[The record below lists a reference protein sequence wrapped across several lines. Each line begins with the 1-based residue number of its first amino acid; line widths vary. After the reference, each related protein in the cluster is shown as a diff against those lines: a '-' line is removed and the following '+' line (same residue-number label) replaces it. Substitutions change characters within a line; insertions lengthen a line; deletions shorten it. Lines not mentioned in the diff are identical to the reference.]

1 MSIAQLASKIEKVKV
16 YSEGSTVR
24 RLASLSA
31 IAWQSENTENIEV
44 EIVGL
49 PLALEDASVRVRVDN
64 GEIGTNDN
72 VIVTDV
78 RVGLSV
84 PAPVEVPLSD
94 LETSIQTAKAE
105 VDRVSDLQSIITL
118 EMAALNVL
126 NVPDRPIG
134 EEGKAPPTSPTG
146 RG

>member
-16 YSEGSTVR
+16 YSEGSTVK

-31 IAWQSENTENIEV
+31 IAWQNENTENVEV

-49 PLALEDASVRVRVDN
+49 PLALDDASVRVRVDN
-64 GEIGTNDN
+64 GETGTDEN

-84 PAPVEVPLSD
+84 PSPVEVPISD
-94 LETSIQTAKAE
+94 LEE
-105 VDRVSDLQSIITL
+105 
-118 EMAALNVL
+118 
-126 NVPDRPIG
+126 
-134 EEGKAPPTSPTG
+134 
-146 RG
+146 